1 MNEDLLE
8 RASWTW
14 GLSLI
19 ALTVAIHALGVVMMA
34 LVMEKIRVRLDS
46 RSLGLRYAIPIVIG
60 LVGAVGLL
68 LAVLHG
74 IEAQFGRPRICGWAH
89 SARP

>member
-19 ALTVAIHALGVVMMA
+19 ALTVAIHAMGVVMMA
-34 LVMEKIRVRLDS
+34 LVIAKIRVDS
-46 RSLGLRYAIPIVIG
+46 SGGKTESDTGIVG
-60 LVGAVGLL
+60 G
-68 LAVLHG
+68 
-74 IEAQFGRPRICGWAH
+74 
-89 SARP
+89 

>member
-34 LVMEKIRVRLDS
+34 LVMEKIRVHSSGGKTESDT
-46 RSLGLRYAIPIVIG
+46 GM
-60 LVGAVGLL
+60 VGANSNWRGPIWMPANV
-68 LAVLHG
+68 VL
-74 IEAQFGRPRICGWAH
+74 IRAATTSRMSVRP
-89 SARP
+89 ARATG